1 MSSISRYSSVGDILE
16 WLKECKFDE
25 SIVSKFE
32 VKKYFKEIETL
43 SSWLLKVTKLLK
55 LSWVSYYLFGPTH
68 LFAPNLF

>member
-32 VKKYFKEIETL
+32 VKKYFKEIEIL

-55 LSWVSYYLFGPTH
+55 LS
-68 LFAPNLF
+68 